1 MNPEVKTVEAGA
13 SIFRKTQDQLD
24 PAEQSQP
31 EASVVRSEVSR
42 HERNRLIAHLGR
54 TFARR
59 YDIQVLPSRQRGV
72 WACGLDPKVTPE
84 MERYIQGDRDTLDDL
99 PPESFTPK
107 QILYDEQAA
116 SEMSMEQITTILHHE
131 AGHAKYTDFRL
142 MFEGQRQAKDEGYL
156 PTSFW
161 LAFEGIEDPR
171 VNSLEG
177 EESPAIDRQIRA
189 NQGKDLQDRITEA
202 PLSQKPMMLQ
212 FAYNSFHYWLH
223 GEGIPELA
231 GTDVGRLG
239 ELAKPL
245 LQQYFENTDV
255 EQRRLLQQ
263 KIWDISKELEK
274 KEIEQEEK
282 RQMAQQK
289 GQQGQSGQ
297 SQGGGED
304 QQSAGQQGNSS
315 GEQQSGGGQSGQGES
330 QPGIPSGRSFGG
342 QGQGSGE
349 TPNRQ
354 GQDNQSQGENQQ
366 QGGRKGFL
374 NKLRDTFFGQK
385 NSDSSGQE
393 DSQQSSSE
401 GKQSSDGQS
410 QEQGHQLG
418 KPEKKQKPEKI
429 DLSKLS
435 PEELQQIQ
443 DAIDQLTPA
452 ERAELAKKAR
462 VAVDEEQ
469 KEALG
474 EELGRT
480 MQLEKNQQ
488 TGEYEVKPQTATD
501 KEQKQAQADYQQAVQ
516 EVEAEE
522 QAEWEREEQERR
534 QQEQVFKQLEAQ
546 RREKLE
552 MEKAGFDPNEREK
565 FLLYQSLEDSMY
577 SNIRNF
583 KQAIEKVI
591 PRRRE
596 PVYEG
601 GYFSGSKFDRR
612 DLVRKA
618 PLGNE
623 QFHMR
628 QVERPIGD
636 PRLFI
641 GLVVDNSGSMSGA
654 KMDQARRTMIF
665 FSKVCKDM
673 GIPFMASAFGD
684 DAEVIKQFRQDFD
697 NPAERIK
704 PKIIDA
710 TAASGGSTNLH
721 AGLDV
726 TIEAMNEQRRRL
738 RDSHG
743 LVFVITDGGANAGLT
758 GDVLRNYIEE
768 NRGRLTFKAFGL
780 SGSDHERDSIQNY
793 LNNYFGESNCA
804 YPEGFDSLPDEAF
817 RVLRVNLMQFQ
828 RFLS

>member
-1 MNPEVKTVEAGA
+1 MNPELKTTEAGA
-13 SIFRKTQDQLD
+13 SIFRKIQGQLD
-24 PAEQSQP
+24 PSENQQP
-31 EASVVRSEVSR
+31 ESSVAKPEVSR
-42 HERNRLIAHLGR
+42 HERHRLIAHLGR

-59 YDIQVLPSRQRGV
+59 YDIQVLPSRQRGA
-72 WACGLDPKVTPE
+72 WACGLDPKVALE
-84 MERYIQGDRDTLDDL
+84 MERYIRGDRDTLDDL

-116 SEMSMEQITTILHHE
+116 AEMSMEQITTILHHE

-142 MFEGQRQAKDEGYL
+142 MFEGQRHAKDEGYL

-177 EESPAIDRQIRA
+177 EESPAIDRQIRT

-212 FAYNSFHYWLH
+212 FAYNSFHYWLY

-255 EQRRLLQQ
+255 GQRRLLQQ
-263 KIWDISKELEK
+263 QIWDISKELEK

-289 GQQGQSGQ
+289 GQQGNQ
-297 SQGGGED
+297 SQGGSGEG
-304 QQSAGQQGNSS
+304 QQSQAQQVGS
-315 GEQQSGGGQSGQGES
+315 GPSGQGES
-330 QPGIPSGRSFGG
+330 QPGIPSGSQDQGSNETQNK
-342 QGQGSGE
+342 QGQG
-349 TPNRQ
+349 
-354 GQDNQSQGENQQ
+354 NQSLSNNQER
-366 QGGRKGFL
+366 GGRKGFL
-374 NKLRDTFFGQK
+374 DRLKDMFGQK
-385 NSDSSGQE
+385 D
-393 DSQQSSSE
+393 QSSSE
-401 GKQSSDGQS
+401 DGQQS
-410 QEQGHQLG
+410 EVNQQSESSN
-418 KPEKKQKPEKI
+418 KTKPEKI

-443 DAIDQLTPA
+443 DAIDQLSTQ
-452 ERAELAKKAR
+452 ERAELAQKAR
-462 VAVDEEQ
+462 EAVDEEQ
-469 KEALG
+469 KEALE

-488 TGEYEVKPQTATD
+488 TGEYEVKPRTVSE
-501 KEQKQAQADYQQAVQ
+501 KEQKQAESDYQQAVQ

-522 QAEWEREEQERR
+522 QAEWEREEQVRR
-534 QQEQVFKQLEAQ
+534 QQEQVLKQLEAA

-577 SNIRNF
+577 TYVRNF
-583 KQAIEKVI
+583 RQAIEKVI
-591 PRRRE
+591 PRKKE
-596 PVYEG
+596 PTYEG
-601 GYFSGSKFDRR
+601 GYFSGPKFDRK
-612 DLVRKA
+612 DLVRRA
-618 PLGNE
+618 PTGDGR
-623 QFHMR
+623 FHMR
-628 QVERPIGD
+628 QIERPIGD
-636 PRLFI
+636 PRLYI
-641 GLVVDNSGSMSGA
+641 GLLVDNSGSMSGT
-654 KMDQARRTMIF
+654 KMEQARKTTIF
-665 FSKVCKDM
+665 FAKVCKDM
-673 GIPFMASAFGD
+673 GIPFMAAAFGD
-684 DAEVIKQFRQDFD
+684 DADVIKQFRQDFD
-697 NPAERIK
+697 NPSERIK

-710 TAASGGSTNLH
+710 TDARGGSTNMH
-721 AGLDV
+721 AGIEV
-726 TIEAMNEQRRRL
+726 TIDAMNDQRRKV

-743 LVFVITDGGANAGLT
+743 LVFVITDGGANAGFT
-758 GDVLRNYIEE
+758 GDALRNYIEE

-780 SGSDHERDSIQNY
+780 SGSSNERNSIQNY

-804 YPEGFDSLPDEAF
+804 YPEGFEDLPDEAF

-828 RFLS
+828 RCLS